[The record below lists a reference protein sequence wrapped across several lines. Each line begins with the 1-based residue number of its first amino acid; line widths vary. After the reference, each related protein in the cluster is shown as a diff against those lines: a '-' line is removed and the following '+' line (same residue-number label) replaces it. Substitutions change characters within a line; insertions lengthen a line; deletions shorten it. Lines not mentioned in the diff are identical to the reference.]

1 MISTQRLKSSF
12 ATVTALLFTTFNHSQ
27 NNKLYYAAAT
37 LTNSSDPLRKLQ
49 TQQQQHN
56 NMGPPPPPKYYYDTS
71 DGKCKLDDASR
82 PSWLLDTQNYI
93 DVQLCCLDNSWNV
106 NGCLADFGSFETADD
121 GNNSSEEGDTTDNN
135 KDNNSDDT
143 IEYYYDTSDGKCKLD
158 SPSRPSWLSTTKNYS
173 DVKLCC
179 NDNSW
184 NVELCLLHATAST
197 NDGSMNP
204 NGANLND
211 NDNDISTTT
220 TEEVDNSIPSTIIN
234 LTLQGSL
241 TLHLPLIT
249 SIYQLSS
256 STLKIVLT
264 KTFIQI
270 LSNESC
276 FNKWI
281 IMNDEFEIDLV
292 SFGGISF
299 SWRRNRKMLV
309 AANDDSDSHREKSHN
324 RQLSTGYELI
334 FQLSVPS
341 KCNSICQQQQDEI
354 ALGSISPYNEIKTC
368 FAKSISS
375 GSFGLVFDQISVS
388 MNLFNN
394 EQQPSQ
400 TATTVSDGQLTYHY
414 AKQSSS
420 IYTWSP
426 SKQPTY
432 TPTVIT
438 LSPTI
443 SNAPTNMY
451 YPDIDNIACL
461 SLSTSNNQQINVFS
475 SIEACCNFDWMDPAT
490 NYDTCIS
497 NSQLVASGQTKEPSR
512 QPTQRPTRI
521 PVVDMIYYIDLSL
534 GVCKATTADDNN
546 NNSEQQGGVTF
557 DTPQECCS
565 HEYITSY
572 DKCISYINTYHSNID
587 TTNCIW
593 HPNPSQFG
601 YCTYSETYPQS
612 WNTIPDVMLYNTH
625 ASCCLGIFDTM
636 DCYQEYNCN
645 GMKSG
650 PTPMGYVT
658 EAPSTYIPTWS
669 PVNADGSIPEPT
681 SPTQD
686 DVPSP
691 QAPSDQTDNQD
702 ANDNSQVLDVTA
714 ITTEISD
721 SFENGISG
729 DDWPWSTSTS
739 NPWTI
744 YQDDKTDGSYSV
756 RSATN
761 LSPGETSDLYISINS
776 INGGTLTFDLKSDV
790 KMPYTGCYINID
802 DESKGGYTYP
812 KPEWDIDKSI
822 PVVGGG
828 MHVLMFRTWA
838 PNYSQGGESG
848 ESGTITLD
856 NVRFMPNLN

>member
-1 MISTQRLKSSF
+1 MPLQISKRTF
-12 ATVTALLFTTFNHSQ
+12 AIALLFTTFNHFQ
-27 NNKLYYAAAT
+27 NKNSIHYATAT

-71 DGKCKLDDASR
+71 DEKCKLDDASR
-82 PSWLLDTQNYI
+82 PSWLLDTQNYT

-106 NGCLADFGSFETADD
+106 NGCLAEFGSFDTD
-121 GNNSSEEGDTTDNN
+121 GEGAHNNGEGDTAVNG
-135 KDNNSDDT
+135 DNNSDGI

-158 SPSRPSWLSTTKNYS
+158 SPSRPSWLLTTQNYI

-184 NVELCLLHATAST
+184 NVELCLLHAGAS
-197 NDGSMNP
+197 NDDGGSINP
-204 NGANLND
+204 NGASLNE
-211 NDNDISTTT
+211 NNDISPTTS
-220 TEEVDNSIPSTIIN
+220 EVDNSIPSTIIN

-241 TLHLPLIT
+241 QLHLPIT
-249 SIYQLSS
+249 SLYQLSS

-264 KTFIQI
+264 KTFIQV
-270 LSNESC
+270 LQSQEC
-276 FNKWI
+276 KKWI
-281 IMNDEFEIDLV
+281 IINDEFEIDLV
-292 SFGGISF
+292 SIAGISF
-299 SWRRNRKMLV
+299 SWRRNRRKMLV
-309 AANDDSDSHREKSHN
+309 TANVNEDSYGEESHN
-324 RQLSTGYELI
+324 RQLSSTGYELI
-334 FQLSVPS
+334 FQLTVPS
-341 KCNSICQQQQDEI
+341 KCNSLCQQQQEDDV

-368 FAKSISS
+368 FGNSISS
-375 GSFGLVFDQISVS
+375 GSFDSVFNEIGTS
-388 MNLFNN
+388 MNLFSDV
-394 EQQPSQ
+394 EQQASQ
-400 TATTVSDGQLTYHY
+400 VTTSVSDGQLTYHY
-414 AKQSSS
+414 AKQSST

-426 SKQPTY
+426 SKSPTDI
-432 TPTVIT
+432 PTVIT

-451 YPDIDNIACL
+451 YPDIDNIVCL

-475 SIEACCNFDWMDPAT
+475 SIEECCNFDWMNPAT

-497 NSQLVASGQTKEPSR
+497 NSQLVISGQTKEPTN

-534 GVCKATTADDNN
+534 GVCKATSPDDN
-546 NNSEQQGGVTF
+546 NNSEQGIATF

-572 DKCISYINTYHSNID
+572 DKCITYINTYHSNID
-587 TTNCIW
+587 TSNCKW

-601 YCTYSETYPQS
+601 YCTYSESYPQN
-612 WNTIPDVMLYNTH
+612 WDTIPDVMLYNTH

-650 PTPMGYVT
+650 PTPNGYVT

-681 SPTQD
+681 SPVQD
-686 DVPSP
+686 DAPSLP
-691 QAPSDQTDNQD
+691 QASSDPTSNQD
-702 ANDNSQVLDVTA
+702 DSDNSQVLDVTS

-729 DDWPWSTSTS
+729 DWHWSTSTS

-744 YQDDKTDGSYSV
+744 YQDDKTDGSHSV

-822 PVVGGG
+822 PVGSGGV
-828 MHVLMFRTWA
+828 HVIMFRTWA

-848 ESGTITLD
+848 VSGTITLD

>member
-1 MISTQRLKSSF
+1 MTPLSISKSSF
-12 ATVTALLFTTFNHSQ
+12 AIALLLTKFNHFQ
-27 NNKLYYAAAT
+27 NNNRLYYATAT

-71 DGKCKLDDASR
+71 DGKCKLDDTSR

-106 NGCLADFGSFETADD
+106 DGCLAEFNNFETDD
-121 GNNSSEEGDTTDNN
+121 SGEGAHNNGEGDTTVHG
-135 KDNNSDDT
+135 DNNSDGT
-143 IEYYYDTSDGKCKLD
+143 IKYYYDTSDGKCKLD
-158 SPSRPSWLSTTKNYS
+158 SPSRPSWLSTTQNYS

-184 NVELCLLHATAST
+184 NVELCLLAGAST
-197 NDGSMNP
+197 NDNNGSINP

-211 NDNDISTTT
+211 NNDISPTTS
-220 TEEVDNSIPSTIIN
+220 EVDNSIPSTIIN
-234 LTLQGSL
+234 LSLQGAFI
-241 TLHLPLIT
+241 LHLPSIS

-256 STLKIVLT
+256 STLKIALT
-264 KTFIQI
+264 KTFIQV
-270 LSNESC
+270 LQSLEC
-276 FNKWI
+276 DKWI

-309 AANDDSDSHREKSHN
+309 AAHDEDSDGEESHN
-324 RQLSTGYELI
+324 RQLLSGYELI
-334 FQLSVPS
+334 FQLTVPS
-341 KCNSICQQQQDEI
+341 KCNSLCQQQQDDV

-368 FAKSISS
+368 FGNSISS
-375 GSFGLVFDQISVS
+375 GSFDSVFDEIGTS
-388 MNLFNN
+388 MNLFSDV
-394 EQQPSQ
+394 EQQASQ
-400 TATTVSDGQLTYHY
+400 AASISDGQLTYHY
-414 AKQSSS
+414 AKQSSTM
-420 IYTWSP
+420 YTWSP
-426 SKQPTY
+426 SKQPTDI
-432 TPTVIT
+432 PTVIT
-438 LSPTI
+438 LSPTT

-451 YPDIDNIACL
+451 YPDIDNIVCL
-461 SLSTSNNQQINVFS
+461 SLLSSDVQQINIFS
-475 SIEACCNFDWMDPAT
+475 TIEACCNFDWMDPAA

-497 NSQLVASGQTKEPSR
+497 NSQLVISGQTKEPTN

-534 GVCKATTADDNN
+534 GVCKATTVDDNIN
-546 NNSEQQGGVTF
+546 NNEQQQGVTF

-572 DKCISYINTYHSNID
+572 DKCISYINTYHSNIN
-587 TTNCIW
+587 TSNCIW
-593 HPNPSQFG
+593 YPNPSKFG
-601 YCTYSETYPQS
+601 YCTYSESYPQS
-612 WNTIPDVMLYNTH
+612 WNTIPEIMLYNTH

-650 PTPMGYVT
+650 PTPNGYVT

-669 PVNADGSIPEPT
+669 PIDEDGSMPEPT
-681 SPTQD
+681 SPNQD
-686 DVPSP
+686 DSPSLP
-691 QAPSDQTDNQD
+691 QAPSGPTSNQD
-702 ANDNSQVLDVTA
+702 DIDNSQVLDVTS

-729 DDWPWSTSTS
+729 DWPWSTSNS

-744 YQDDKTDGSYSV
+744 YQDDKTDGFYSV

-812 KPEWDIDKSI
+812 KSEWDIDKSI
-822 PVVGGG
+822 PVVSGG
-828 MHVLMFRTWA
+828 MHVVMFRTWA

-848 ESGTITLD
+848 VSGTITLD

>member
-1 MISTQRLKSSF
+1 MISSPSKGSF
-12 ATVTALLFTTFNHSQ
+12 AIALLFTAFNHFQ
-27 NNKLYYAAAT
+27 NNNRILYYCNAT
-37 LTNSSDPLRKLQ
+37 ATHINNNTQQYHNRKLQ
-49 TQQQQHN
+49 TQQHDN
-56 NMGPPPPPKYYYDTS
+56 KGPPPPPKYYYDTS
-71 DGKCKLDDASR
+71 DGKCKLDSPSR
-82 PSWLLDTQNYI
+82 PSWLLATQNYT

-106 NGCLADFGSFETADD
+106 DGCLAEFNDFETAAND
-121 GNNSSEEGDTTDNN
+121 GGDGSGGEATDNN
-135 KDNNSDDT
+135 KDNNSDGT

-158 SPSRPSWLSTTKNYS
+158 SPSRPSWLLTTQNYS

-184 NVELCLLHATAST
+184 NVELCLLAGAST
-197 NDGSMNP
+197 NDNNGGSINP

-211 NDNDISTTT
+211 NNDIS
-220 TEEVDNSIPSTIIN
+220 VDNSIPSTIIN

-241 TLHLPLIT
+241 ILHLPTIT

-270 LSNESC
+270 LQSQGEC
-276 FNKWI
+276 NKWI

-292 SFGGISF
+292 SIGGISF
-299 SWRRNRKMLV
+299 TWRQRRKMLV
-309 AANDDSDSHREKSHN
+309 AHDEDFDSDGDREKSHN
-324 RQLSTGYELI
+324 RQLSSGYELI
-334 FQLSVPS
+334 FQMTVPA
-341 KCNSICQQQQDEI
+341 KCNSLCQQQQDEI
-354 ALGSISPYNEIKTC
+354 ALGSITPYNEIKTC
-368 FAKSISS
+368 FGNSISS
-375 GSFGLVFDQISVS
+375 GSFGLVFNEIGTS
-388 MNLFNN
+388 MNLF
-394 EQQPSQ
+394 EAHQEEEPQV
-400 TATTVSDGQLTYHY
+400 TTSVSEGQLTYHY
-414 AKQSSS
+414 AKQSST

-426 SKQPTY
+426 SKQPTDV
-432 TPTVIT
+432 PTVIT
-438 LSPTI
+438 LSPTT

-451 YPDIDNIACL
+451 YPDIDNIVCL
-461 SLSTSNNQQINVFS
+461 SLSTSSNQQINVFS
-475 SIEACCNFDWMDPAT
+475 SIEECCNFDWMDPAT

-521 PVVDMIYYIDLSL
+521 PVVKMIYYIDLSL
-534 GVCKATTADDNN
+534 GVCKATSPDDN
-546 NNSEQQGGVTF
+546 NNSEQGIATF

-593 HPNPSQFG
+593 HPNPSKFG

-612 WNTIPDVMLYNTH
+612 WNTIPDIMLYNTH
-625 ASCCLGIFDTM
+625 TSCCLGIFDTM

-681 SPTQD
+681 SPKQD
-686 DVPSP
+686 DSPSLP
-691 QAPSDQTDNQD
+691 QAPSDPTANQD
-702 ANDNSQVLDVTA
+702 ASDNSQVLDMTS

-729 DDWPWSTSTS
+729 DWPWLTSTS

-756 RSATN
+756 RSAID

-812 KPEWDIDKSI
+812 KSEWDIDKSI
-822 PVVGGG
+822 PVVSGGV
-828 MHVLMFRTWA
+828 HVIMFRTWA

-848 ESGTITLD
+848 VSGTITLD